1 MIDQDIDMPWVSSI
15 LESISKQYPSESDEQ
30 KALRLA
36 GQALF
41 FVFSEQVQQRFRRW
55 RESMQD
61 GLSDKQKDHLRSM
74 GIDPET
80 GESLG

>member
-15 LESISKQYPSESDEQ
+15 LESISKKYPSESDEQ

-36 GQALF
+36 GQALL

-55 RESMQD
+55 RESMQG
-61 GLSDKQKDHLRSM
+61 GLSDKQKEHLRSM
-74 GIDPET
+74 GIDSET
-80 GESLG
+80 GEPLW